1 MNDQPQNL
9 SLARNI
15 KIALFHLGSGMA
27 DILATGTWN
36 RIMISDLGFSATPI
50 GLLLSLRY
58 FLAPLGVWAGRVSDR
73 RTVLGYR
80 RLFWVWSGRLLMV
93 MSMVALGTA
102 TASLARGTETA
113 ALTWTVITVSLL
125 LFSLG
130 YALSGGTFLALVYD
144 RAPEHQRGRAVG
156 IVWIFLLLGFTVG
169 GALFAILLPKGEET
183 ATHLD
188 FTPETLQML
197 FIVAALLMGA
207 LWFFSLWG
215 EEKRSDAAASSLE
228 QRDPESSLRADL
240 KLAWSNRQ
248 TRFFFWYLA
257 LSMLFAFSQD
267 LILEPFAGDVFGME
281 ARVTTR
287 FAIYWGSMSILG
299 TIAFLW
305 LSRRYKGL
313 NNTVMSY
320 IGVVLLALTFAIFGL
335 SAIVGIRGL
344 VTPGL
349 ILLGL
354 GLGVWNVGTLGL
366 MMDMS
371 PFGRAGTFLGFWT
384 MVVTFARGLGVS
396 GGGIVRDVAL
406 QLTGN
411 LSLSYGVVFIL
422 GVFGLLAA
430 LWALSR
436 VNVAAFK
443 SAYAEQ
449 QPADTATILAGAMD

>member
-1 MNDQPQNL
+1 MNEQPPNL
-9 SLARNI
+9 SVARNL

-58 FLAPLGVWAGRVSDR
+58 FLAPLGVWAGRMSDR
-73 RTVLGYR
+73 RAVAGYR

-93 MSMVALGTA
+93 VSMLALGLA
-102 TASLARGTETA
+102 TASLARGAEANTWM
-113 ALTWTVITVSLL
+113 WTVISVSLL

-156 IVWIFLLLGFTVG
+156 IVWTFLLLGFTVG
-169 GALFAILLPKGEET
+169 GVLFAILLPKGEEST
-183 ATHLD
+183 ARLD
-188 FTPETLQML
+188 FTPETLQTL
-197 FIVAALLMGA
+197 FVVAALVMGT
-207 LWFFSLWG
+207 LWFVSLFG
-215 EEKRSDAAASSLE
+215 EEKRNVAVASSQE
-228 QRDPESSLRADL
+228 QRETSSSLRADL
-240 KLAWSNRQ
+240 RLAWSNRQ
-248 TRFFFWYLA
+248 TRYFFWYLA

-287 FAIYWGSMSILG
+287 FAMYWGSMSILG
-299 TIAFLW
+299 TVVFLW
-305 LSRRYKGL
+305 LSRRYKRL
-313 NNTVMSY
+313 NNTLMSY
-320 IGVVLLALTFAIFGL
+320 IGVGLLALTFAVFGL
-335 SAIVGIRGL
+335 SALAGIRAL

-396 GGGIVRDVAL
+396 GGGVIRDVGL

-411 LSLSYGVVFIL
+411 LSLSYGAVFIL

-430 LWALSR
+430 LWVLSR
-436 VNVAAFK
+436 VNVTAFN
-443 SAYAEQ
+443 SAFAE
-449 QPADTATILAGAMD
+449 QPADAATILAGALD